1 MLLRNEGRWNSLKKI
16 CFLIILASVIL
27 TGCWKTTNA
36 VIIFITPTIVEMMED
51 AEEVPTESDQVSDQ
65 SDSR

>member
-1 MLLRNEGRWNSLKKI
+1 MKKI
-16 CFLIILASVIL
+16 CLLIILASVTL

>member
-1 MLLRNEGRWNSLKKI
+1 LKKI
-16 CFLIILASVIL
+16 CFLIILASVTL
-27 TGCWKTTNA
+27 TGCWTTTRLATVNA